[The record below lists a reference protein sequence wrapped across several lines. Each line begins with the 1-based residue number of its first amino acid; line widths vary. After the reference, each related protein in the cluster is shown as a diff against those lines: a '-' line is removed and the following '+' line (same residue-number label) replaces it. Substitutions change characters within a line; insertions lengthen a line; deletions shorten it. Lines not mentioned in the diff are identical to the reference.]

1 VTSGIDATSPPPG
14 RAGRRARCRA
24 EDGLAAFLLPL
35 VLWCT
40 VVVAVVV
47 IDIAGYL
54 IAASRAQALADAAAL
69 AAVSVE
75 AAGQPGGAMAPPR
88 STPAASDPVRE
99 AERVTRAGGGALERC
114 ACAPGQPHARV
125 TVSVPV
131 QGLVA
136 PTVVARR
143 VEAVAAAVL
152 APP

>member
-1 VTSGIDATSPPPG
+1 VTTGTDTGSPS
-14 RAGRRARCRA
+14 AGRTTPSARLQA
-24 EDGLAAFLLPL
+24 EDGLTAFILPL

-69 AAVSVE
+69 AAVSAVIPDL
-75 AAGQPGGAMAPPR
+75 PGALPPAR
-88 STPAASDPVRE
+88 ATRAASDPVRE
-99 AERVTRAGGGALERC
+99 AERVTRAGGGVLERC
-114 ACAPGQPHARV
+114 VCAPGQPDARV
-125 TVSVPV
+125 SVSVPV
-131 QGLVA
+131 RGLVA